1 MEYLPHPVRTIFI
14 SAAGYERSAQT
25 KAAIEKNIQLS
36 DPKLARQRSTMARWV
51 QTAEMSGATDEQIAD
66 MQGRIRVFEMIA
78 EPVLHSDEC
87 SIFDVSALLPKL
99 PKNDISAFSLRNLVL
114 PGDETIYVHFGRQEA
129 LIVDHDQDLYFEGAY
144 VTQVDDEFGDDEVS
158 TFRIAL
164 VFSDPEFGAL
174 AFDRP
179 IGQTLKR
186 NTDFVRFEIKHTNSV
201 QQGFARM
208 AQNGLSEESQILT
221 APLKVY
227 RAAYD
232 LLVRSMIYLGQEGC
246 DLEMG
251 YFDGAPERQLRNA
264 LNGDENAEQYLLEN
278 GFPAV
283 QFAGRSIGPVPDLA
297 EPDWGSE
304 PVSFRI

>member
-1 MEYLPHPVRTIFI
+1 MFI

-25 KAAIEKNIQLS
+25 KAAIKKNIQLS
-36 DPKLARQRSTMARWV
+36 EPKLGRQRGAMARWV
-51 QTAEMSGATDEQIAD
+51 GSAEQSGATDDQLAD
-66 MQGRIRVFEMIA
+66 MQGRVNVFEMMA

-87 SIFDVSALLPKL
+87 SIFDVSALIPKL
-99 PKNDISAFSLRNLVL
+99 PKNDISVFSLRNLVL
-114 PGDETIYVHFGRQEA
+114 PGDETIYIHFGRQEA
-129 LIVDHDQDLYFEGAY
+129 LIVDRDQNLYFEGAY
-144 VTQVDDEFGDDEVS
+144 VTQVDDEIGDDEVS

-186 NTDFVRFEIKHTNSV
+186 NSDFVRFEIKYTNSV
-201 QQGFARM
+201 RQGFASM
-208 AQNGLSEESQILT
+208 AQNGLWEESQVLT
-221 APLKVY
+221 APFSVY

-251 YFDGAPERQLRNA
+251 FFDGAAEKQARKA
-264 LNGDENAEQYLLEN
+264 LKGDESAELYLLEN

-283 QFAGRSIGPVPDLA
+283 QFVGRNIGPVPDLS
-297 EPDWGSE
+297 EPNWGSE
-304 PVSFRI
+304 PVGFRI